1 MSDTQ
6 GTQESH
12 PHGNG
17 RVLEFG
23 AALKNARAAV
33 ILLHGRGSSATDIAR
48 MAPAITPETGG
59 ETIAWLAP
67 QAASNTWYP
76 HRFIEPIERNEPYLS
91 SALQLIEELVDSA
104 TEAGIPGQKIVVA
117 GFSQG
122 ACLALEFAARGSRRT
137 GGVIA
142 FAGGLIG
149 PPDVERTAL
158 PDQSGLR
165 VFLGCGDMDE
175 HIPIGIAERSAERF
189 RTAGA
194 DVDFRRYTGLHH
206 TIIEDEL
213 NAGRALVAR
222 VLAQPALA

>member
-23 AALKNARAAV
+23 AALEAAGAAV

-48 MAPAITPETGG
+48 MAPAIAPDGSG
-59 ETIAWLAP
+59 EAIAWLAP

-91 SALQLIEELVDSA
+91 SALWLIEELVDSA
-104 TEAGIPGQKIVVA
+104 TAAGVPEARIVIA

-122 ACLALEFAARGSRRT
+122 ACLALEFAARGTRRI

-149 PPDVERTAL
+149 PPEVERPAL
-158 PDQSGLR
+158 PDLSGLK

-175 HIPIGIAERSAERF
+175 HIPIEIAERSAEQF
-189 RTAGA
+189 RAAGA

-213 NAGRALVAR
+213 DAGRALITGIVKS
-222 VLAQPALA
+222 

>member
-23 AALKNARAAV
+23 AALEAAGAAV

-48 MAPAITPETGG
+48 MAPAIAPNTGS

-122 ACLALEFAARGSRRT
+122 ACLALEFAARGTRRI
-137 GGVIA
+137 GGVVA

-149 PPDVERTAL
+149 PPDVERPAL
-158 PDQSGLR
+158 PDLSGLK
-165 VFLGCGDMDE
+165 VFLGCGDMDA
-175 HIPIGIAERSAERF
+175 HIDIEIAERSAERF

-194 DVDFRRYTGLHH
+194 DVDFRRYPGLHH
-206 TIIEDEL
+206 TIVEDEL
-213 NAGRALVAR
+213 DAGKALITGIVTG
-222 VLAQPALA
+222 